1 MVDTGYNRDSIGGTS
16 TNTVNLLNSVNF
28 GSTDDTSNRS
38 SVITS
43 KRFSEA
49 SPTNPFL
56 AAKKAQ
62 EEDDRKRSNTIVS
75 SGVTINGD
83 QTSGSN
89 LQNKSFNKG

>member
-1 MVDTGYNRDSIGGTS
+1 MKLVREVKKWMIGEIKQVQLSDIFDHESLKFDSMLGSMIDSGYNRDSIGGAS

-28 GSTDDTSNRS
+28 GDNEDASNRS

-56 AAKKAQ
+56 AAKKA
-62 EEDDRKRSNTIVS
+62 
-75 SGVTINGD
+75 
-83 QTSGSN
+83 
-89 LQNKSFNKG
+89 